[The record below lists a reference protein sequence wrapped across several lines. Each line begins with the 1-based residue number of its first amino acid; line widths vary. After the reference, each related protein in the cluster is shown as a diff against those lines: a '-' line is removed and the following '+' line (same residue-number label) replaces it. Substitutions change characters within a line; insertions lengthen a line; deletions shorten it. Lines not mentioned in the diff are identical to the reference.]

1 MAIVI
6 GSKGRS
12 ASNRAELLED
22 RCACSPF
29 FDEQPQWHE
38 TPSSHALFA
47 ESSSSSVP
55 THALIAGLRQKHDD
69 RLQIIDNLP

>member
-1 MAIVI
+1 VQVI
-6 GSKGRS
+6 EQNCSKIG
-12 ASNRAELLED
+12 ALALLL
-22 RCACSPF
+22 

-38 TPSSHALFA
+38 MPSSHALFA